1 MLRSCLT
8 PSVALGD
15 LVVVGDQEL
24 LRHDPASTEWFLGEV
39 IQTTVL
45 RASGRDP
52 SELQIWN
59 VDSGAVTWEQA
70 NRVTRVF
77 RHRDSDER

>member
-1 MLRSCLT
+1 M

-15 LVVVGDQEL
+15 LVVVGDQKL
-24 LRHDPASTEWFLGEV
+24 LRHDPACTDWFLGEV

-45 RASGRDP
+45 RATGQDP

-59 VDSGAVTWEQA
+59 VDSGAVTAEQA
-70 NRVTRVF
+70 SRVTRVF
-77 RHRDSDER
+77 RHRDRDER

>member
-1 MLRSCLT
+1 MPH

-15 LVVVGDQEL
+15 LVVVEIKSF
-24 LRHDPASTEWFLGEV
+24 LRHDPACTDWFLGEV

-70 NRVTRVF
+70 SCVTRVF
-77 RHRDSDER
+77 RHRDRDER

>member
-1 MLRSCLT
+1 MLRRCLI

-24 LRHDPASTEWFLGEV
+24 LRHDPACTDWFLGEV

-45 RASGRDP
+45 RATGRDP

-70 NRVTRVF
+70 SRVTRVF

>member
-1 MLRSCLT
+1 M
-8 PSVALGD
+8 
-15 LVVVGDQEL
+15 
-24 LRHDPASTEWFLGEV
+24 
-39 IQTTVL
+39 L